1 MTTRTPTAPPPDPD
15 PGRKP
20 AAAPAWSAEFT
31 MYASDALNENHRHH
45 WASVAS
51 RRRELRRWAAHLAAA
66 TRAPRLGR
74 ARVTAVVRTSSHGRR
89 DPLNWA
95 PTVKPL
101 LDGLVDAGLL
111 PDDDADHLEGPY
123 LTTDPTRSPKRLGRA
138 TTTIVLRVYDITQET
153 RP

>member
-1 MTTRTPTAPPPDPD
+1 MPTRTPTAPPPDP
-15 PGRKP
+15 GRRP

-45 WASVAS
+45 WASVAA

-74 ARVTAVVRTSSHGRR
+74 ARVTATVRLSSHGRR

-101 LDGLVDAGLL
+101 LDGLVDAGVL
-111 PDDDADHLEGPY
+111 PDDDAAHLEGPY
-123 LTTDPTRSPKRLGRA
+123 LTTDPTRSPRRLGRA